1 MADKNKERGK
11 LNFQS
16 LKDLAA
22 KGAEAIDIDALKDTA
37 QKASQVIG
45 TKAADVKDS
54 AAAMKDDL
62 TDKLYNMD
70 NEAAKK
76 AAKAVGDKATEI
88 KDSAMAMKDEIADKI
103 GELDRML
110 EESISEYNAAY
121 TTMNDY
127 GVQLFV
133 ERSRAVDSIS
143 FVENLVNS
151 IANHPKSFDSDFE
164 EIRMN
169 RQEFLNT
176 CDFGQKEL
184 EAAKAAAGGAGAGL
198 AAGASAAF
206 MAPTAAMWV
215 ATTFGTASTGTA
227 ISALSGVAAQNAA
240 LAWLGGG
247 ALSAGGGGMAAGNAL
262 LAMAGPIGW
271 SIAGATLLT
280 SILLFAN
287 KKTKLNKQKNEE
299 IDSVKRNTES
309 VKEMGEQVHSIQTET
324 MAMRAGLNEAYS
336 KCLNLFGKDYSS
348 FTNEQKNSLGAVVN
362 NTRAL
367 SAMFKKT
374 VEAQVVEDDGRTEEI
389 SDQ

>member
-1 MADKNKERGK
+1 MADKNKDRGK
-11 LNFQS
+11 LSFQA

-22 KGAEAIDIDALKDTA
+22 KGAESIDVDSLKDSA
-37 QKASQVIG
+37 QKAGKILG
-45 TKAADVKDS
+45 DKAVGLKDS
-54 AAAMKDDL
+54 TMAMKDDL
-62 TDKLYNMD
+62 TEKISNMD

-76 AAKAVGDKATEI
+76 AAKVVGDKANEI
-88 KDSAMAMKDEIADKI
+88 KDSAMAMKDDIADKI

-133 ERSRAVDSIS
+133 ERNRAVDSIG
-143 FVENLVNS
+143 FVENLINS
-151 IANHPKSFDSDFE
+151 IANHPKSFDTDSE

-184 EAAKAAAGGAGAGL
+184 EAARAAAGGAGAGI

-280 SILLFAN
+280 SILLFTS
-287 KKTKLNKQKNEE
+287 KKTKLNRQKNEE
-299 IDSVKRNTES
+299 IESVKKNTES
-309 VKEMGEQVHSIQTET
+309 VKEMGEQVHTILTET
-324 MAMRAGLNEAYS
+324 MAMRSGLNEAYS

-348 FTNEQKNSLGAVVN
+348 FTSEQKSSLGAVVN

-374 VEAQVVEDDGRTEEI
+374 VEAQVVEDDGRTEES

>member
-1 MADKNKERGK
+1 MADKNK
-11 LNFQS
+11 LNFKA

-22 KGAEAIDIDALKDTA
+22 KGAEAIDVDALKDTA

-62 TDKLYNMD
+62 TDKIYNMD

-76 AAKAVGDKATEI
+76 AAKVVGDKATEI

-143 FVENLVNS
+143 FVENLINS

-309 VKEMGEQVHSIQTET
+309 VKEMGEQVHSILAET

-336 KCLNLFGKDYSS
+336 KCLNLFGEDYSS

>member
-1 MADKNKERGK
+1 MADKNK
-11 LNFQS
+11 LNFKA

-22 KGAEAIDIDALKDTA
+22 KGAEAIDVEALKDTA

-62 TDKLYNMD
+62 TEKINNMD

-76 AAKAVGDKATEI
+76 AAKAVGDKASEI
-88 KDSAMAMKDEIADKI
+88 KDSAMAMKEEIADKI

-121 TTMNDY
+121 TIMNDY

-227 ISALSGVAAQNAA
+227 ISALSGVAAKNAA

-247 ALSAGGGGMAAGNAL
+247 ALSAGG
-262 LAMAGPIGW
+262 
-271 SIAGATLLT
+271 
-280 SILLFAN
+280 
-287 KKTKLNKQKNEE
+287 
-299 IDSVKRNTES
+299 
-309 VKEMGEQVHSIQTET
+309 
-324 MAMRAGLNEAYS
+324 
-336 KCLNLFGKDYSS
+336 
-348 FTNEQKNSLGAVVN
+348 
-362 NTRAL
+362 
-367 SAMFKKT
+367 
-374 VEAQVVEDDGRTEEI
+374 
-389 SDQ
+389 